1 MCGHLLQQVWSHGH
15 HVTSSLPETG
25 VGFGGAW
32 GGLPRRQDA
41 ADRLHLLRALVLTRA
56 WAWRAWG
63 SQGNAQ
69 QIAVNAKKAGAGGA
83 GGEIFENEF
92 SGMVNDQQKRD
103 LCWEYSMEAV
113 KDYL

>member
-1 MCGHLLQQVWSHGH
+1 MCAVSA
-15 HVTSSLPETG
+15 T
-25 VGFGGAW
+25 GFGGAW

-92 SGMVNDQQKRD
+92 SGMIKDERRARLV
-103 LCWEYSMEAV
+103 WEYSMEQV
-113 KDYL
+113 KDFL